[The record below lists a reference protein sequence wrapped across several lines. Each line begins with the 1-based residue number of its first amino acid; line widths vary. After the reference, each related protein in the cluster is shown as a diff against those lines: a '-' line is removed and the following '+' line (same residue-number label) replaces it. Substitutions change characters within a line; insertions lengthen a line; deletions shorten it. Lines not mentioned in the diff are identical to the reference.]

1 MPIYEYLCENCGAR
15 QERFRK
21 VSEYNNSVFCIHC
34 GNKCKKLIS
43 KMNMKI
49 FEPQVVGATITD
61 ESGNDINQFVR
72 NKSELVD
79 AINRYNDTSRASK
92 TGKVALYE

>member
-1 MPIYEYLCENCGAR
+1 
-15 QERFRK
+15 
-21 VSEYNNSVFCIHC
+21 
-34 GNKCKKLIS
+34 
-43 KMNMKI
+43 MNMKI